1 MQQHSELTMSDQDR
15 DSEQHDVAALPNREK
30 EKHLRI
36 DLGKRFCIFA
46 VVLAALLAG
55 VFVAAR
61 FVPRNT
67 PVGVYR
73 AQPYSC
79 MHEGA
84 KAMFVVT
91 PDFHCFM
98 IYYDE
103 EDGRGGHS
111 NVFRGKWK
119 QEEDGSFTFFDFVVS
134 DLPEEHI
141 SRMEPVL
148 SGRSYWGG
156 MKTTAPGEH
165 GFFLP
170 RILSGSL

>member
-1 MQQHSELTMSDQDR
+1 MSDQDR
-15 DSEQHDVAALPNREK
+15 NSEQRDAAGPSEREK
-30 EKHLRI
+30 ESRI
-36 DLGKRFCIFA
+36 RIGLGKRFCLFV
-46 VVLAALLAG
+46 VVLAALVAG
-55 VFVAAR
+55 VFLAAR
-61 FVPRNT
+61 YVTRNT

-84 KAMFVVT
+84 KALFVVT

-103 EDGRGGHS
+103 EAGRGGHS

-119 QEEDGSFTFFDFVVS
+119 QEEDGSVTFFDFIVS

-148 SGRSYWGG
+148 NGRSYWGG
-156 MKTTAPGEH
+156 LKTMARRSERRP
-165 GFFLP
+165 P
-170 RILSGSL
+170 PPA

>member
-1 MQQHSELTMSDQDR
+1 MKENESDI
-15 DSEQHDVAALPNREK
+15 V
-30 EKHLRI
+30 RI
-36 DLGKRFCIFA
+36 GLGKRFCIIA
-46 VVLAALLAG
+46 VALAALVVLVAG

-61 FVPRNT
+61 FVPHST

-73 AQPYSC
+73 AQAYSC

-91 PDFHCFM
+91 PDHHCFVV
-98 IYYDE
+98 YYDE
-103 EDGRGGHS
+103 EDCHGGHS

-119 QEEDGSFTFFDFVVS
+119 REEDGSFTFFDFVVS

-141 SRMEPVL
+141 SQMEPVL
-148 SGRSYWGG
+148 NGRCYWGG
-156 MKTTAPGEH
+156 LKTTAPGEP

-170 RILSGSL
+170 RILSGFL